1 MLLENRVAVVT
12 GVGPGLGQATALA
25 LAREGAAVGLAARNE
40 ERLAEVAG
48 EIADMG
54 GRALPVPTDVTDPD
68 ACRNLVDT
76 TAAEFGG
83 LDCVVNS
90 AFRPDLYGPFAD
102 VDLGRWRG
110 IMEVNLFGALNVA
123 QAAVTHLRGSDAA
136 SIVNVGSM
144 SARQIRGGE
153 GGYAT
158 SKAALHSATQV
169 LARELAVDGIRVN
182 AVVPGWIWGPSV
194 EVYVGWQAES
204 RGVPESD
211 VIAELEER
219 IPLGFIPPQDD
230 VAQAIVFFAS
240 DMSRVITGQALD
252 VNGGE
257 YFG

>member
-1 MLLENRVAVVT
+1 MLLENRVAIVT
-12 GVGPGLGQATALA
+12 GVGPGLGQATAVA
-25 LAREGAAVGLAARNE
+25 MAREGAAVGLAARNE
-40 ERLAEVAG
+40 ERLAEVAA
-48 EIADMG
+48 EIADFG
-54 GRALPVPTDVTDPD
+54 GRALPVVTDVTDPD
-68 ACRNLVDT
+68 ACRNLVEA

-90 AFRPDLYGPFAD
+90 AFRPDLYGPFAE
-102 VDLGRWRG
+102 VDLKRWRG
-110 IMEVNLFGALNVA
+110 IMEVNLFGALNVS
-123 QAAVTHLRGSDAA
+123 QAAVGRLRESDTA

-144 SARQIRGGE
+144 SARQIRGEE

-169 LARELAVDGIRVN
+169 LARELAADGIRVN

-194 EVYVGWQAES
+194 EVYVSWQAES
-204 RGVPESD
+204 RDVPESD